1 MVGAQI
7 LRLAL
12 PNTRDSVPNT
22 TSARPC
28 NYAHFVLEEQRQLVQ
43 EQGVIQPLRRNR
55 WDWTHM
61 HWMLGYQLCHAKLC
75 EQLPPVV
82 LCFDKKYSIV
92 QYWHHIK
99 HCFSCI
105 GHQTPSERWLL
116 CCQRTLSSL
125 KTLCQNFGNSTE
137 Y

>member
-43 EQGVIQPLRRNR
+43 EQGVIQPLRRLR
-55 WDWTHM
+55 WDRTYM
-61 HWMLGYQLCHAKLC
+61 HWMLGYAMLSFVNSFHQWCF
-75 EQLPPVV
+75 V
-82 LCFDKKYSIV
+82 LTKKYSIV

-105 GHQTPSERWLL
+105 GHQTPGERWLL

-125 KTLCQNFGNSTE
+125 KTLCQNFWE
-137 Y
+137 